1 MKLWERLSEK
11 EFENVYKNGKKFHG
25 KYIVVVVSDVV
36 KKKVG
41 FVASKKIG
49 KSHERNRARR
59 LMREAFLK
67 LEPALPENFSFVLI
81 AKSTIK
87 GLKMPEV
94 LSDLEGIIFR
104 FKKGIEHPKGGEVKT
119 Q

>member
-11 EFENVYKNGKKFHG
+11 EFESVYNNGKKFHG
-25 KYIVVVVSDVV
+25 KYLVVVTSPSISN
-36 KKKVG
+36 KVG

-59 LMREAFLK
+59 IMKEAFLRI
-67 LEPALPENFSFVLI
+67 ESVLPKDYSFILI

-87 GLKMPEV
+87 DLKMQDV
-94 LSDLEGIIFR
+94 LNDLEGIIFR
-104 FKKGIEHPKGGEVKT
+104 FKKSLENRKEA
-119 Q
+119 QN

>member
-11 EFENVYKNGKKFHG
+11 EFESVYKNGKKFHG
-25 KYIVVVVSDVV
+25 RYILVVVSSTV
-36 KKKVG
+36 KKKAG

-67 LEPALPENFSFVLI
+67 LEPVLPGNYSFVLI
-81 AKSTIK
+81 AKDTIK
-87 GLKMPEV
+87 GLKMQDV
-94 LSDLEGIIFR
+94 LNDLEGIIFR
-104 FKKGIEHPKGGEVKT
+104 FKKGIAATKEAE
-119 Q
+119 QQ